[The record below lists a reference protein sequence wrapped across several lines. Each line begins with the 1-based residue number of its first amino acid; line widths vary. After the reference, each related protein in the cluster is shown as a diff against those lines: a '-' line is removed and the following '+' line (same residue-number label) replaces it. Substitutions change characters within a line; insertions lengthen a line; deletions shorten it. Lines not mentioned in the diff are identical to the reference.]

1 MEVLIYTKSNCPFC
15 EKAKA
20 WFTQH
25 GHSYTQIVLDDEEQR
40 LAFYQKVSNGK
51 EVRSVPQ
58 IFIDGKHIGT
68 YNDLMAISDK
78 LVKKQGG
85 LLEFSETYKPFHY
98 PWAVDLTT
106 RHEKAHWI
114 EDELD
119 LSEDVSDWKGGKMT
133 NIEKEYI
140 INILRL
146 FTQSDVAVG
155 QNYYDQ
161 FIPKFKN
168 NEIRNMLGSFAARE
182 GIHQRAY
189 ALLNETLGLPDR
201 EYHAFLEYAEMADKI
216 EYMRKADTNTL
227 RGLGLSLAKS
237 VFNEGVALFASFVM
251 LLNFQR
257 FGKMKGMGKV
267 VEWSIRD
274 EALIS
279 GTQVVTESGNKNIE
293 DITLEDLVLQF
304 DMETREFSFV
314 NPTKTQGV
322 IRDESYVFEH
332 PEFRQHVSPNH
343 RVIYEED
350 GEIRE
355 CLAKDFTPADNKYLL
370 VLDEMKYKKIKST
383 EVKITHKQHDPENF
397 YCLAVPGKSFVI
409 DDDGRKSVT
418 GNSMHVEGNSKL
430 FKTFCKEHSRVVDDE
445 FKKEIYGI
453 SRDIVN
459 LEDKF
464 IDLAYEIGTIE
475 GLDKA
480 EVKQYIRYIT
490 DRRLLQPGM
499 KPNFKV
505 KENPLP
511 WLEWVLNGADHTNFF
526 ENRVTEYEVAGL
538 SGKWDDAYSA

>member
-40 LAFYQKVSNGK
+40 LAFYQKMSNGK

-98 PWAVDLTT
+98 PWAVELTT

-274 EALIS
+274 ESL
-279 GTQVVTESGNKNIE
+279 
-293 DITLEDLVLQF
+293 
-304 DMETREFSFV
+304 
-314 NPTKTQGV
+314 
-322 IRDESYVFEH
+322 
-332 PEFRQHVSPNH
+332 
-343 RVIYEED
+343 
-350 GEIRE
+350 
-355 CLAKDFTPADNKYLL
+355 
-370 VLDEMKYKKIKST
+370 
-383 EVKITHKQHDPENF
+383 
-397 YCLAVPGKSFVI
+397 
-409 DDDGRKSVT
+409 
-418 GNSMHVEGNSKL
+418 HVEGNSKL

-490 DRRLLQPGM
+490 DRRLLQLGM

-538 SGKWDDAYSA
+538 SGKWDDAYAA

>member
-25 GHSYTQIVLDDEEQR
+25 GHTYTQIVLDDEEQR
-40 LAFYQKVSNGK
+40 LAFYQRLPNA
-51 EVRSVPQ
+51 RSVPQ
-58 IFIDGKHIGT
+58 IFIDGKHVGT
-68 YNDLMAISDK
+68 YNDLMKIADK

-98 PWAVDLTT
+98 PWAVEITT

-119 LSEDVSDWKGGKMT
+119 LSEDVSDWKSGKIT
-133 NIEKEYI
+133 PTEKEYI
-140 INILRL
+140 TNILRL

-189 ALLNETLGLPDR
+189 ALLNETLGLPDS
-201 EYHAFLEYAEMADKI
+201 EYHAFLEYKEMADKI
-216 EYMRKADTNTL
+216 DYMMKADCNTI
-227 RGLGLSLAKS
+227 RGLGLALAKS

-274 EALIS
+274 E
-279 GTQVVTESGNKNIE
+279 
-293 DITLEDLVLQF
+293 
-304 DMETREFSFV
+304 
-314 NPTKTQGV
+314 
-322 IRDESYVFEH
+322 
-332 PEFRQHVSPNH
+332 
-343 RVIYEED
+343 
-350 GEIRE
+350 
-355 CLAKDFTPADNKYLL
+355 
-370 VLDEMKYKKIKST
+370 
-383 EVKITHKQHDPENF
+383 
-397 YCLAVPGKSFVI
+397 
-409 DDDGRKSVT
+409 
-418 GNSMHVEGNSKL
+418 SMHVEGNSKL

-445 FKKEIYGI
+445 FKKEIYEM
-453 SRDIVN
+453 SRHIVD

-464 IDLAYEIGTIE
+464 IELAYDLGEVE
-475 GLDKA
+475 GLEKA

-490 DRRLLQPGM
+490 DRRLLQLGM

-505 KENPLP
+505 KDNPLP

-538 SGKWDDAYSA
+538 SGSWDEAYAA